1 MTDMFTPER
10 RSAIM
15 ANIHSADTTP
25 ELMLRQ
31 MLHAMGC
38 RFRLHRDDLPGKPDI
53 VLSKYR
59 LAILM
64 HGCFWHGHTCKD
76 GRRPASNT
84 EYWNRK
90 LDRNISRD
98 RRNRRALRRLGWR
111 CVVVWE
117 CELKEVEKVKRRVSR
132 YVEAQPE

>member
-132 YVEAQPE
+132 YVVAQPE